1 MCHVLVIA
9 RPLRDVPGPR
19 QDRRGLRDVVE
30 QIAKILGAGLA
41 VDLSSNAHQS
51 GIEGSVLVED
61 SPQQPEH
68 SMSPALIYLFGVCAL
83 ADTGPLSKAVI
94 RRDVG

>member
-1 MCHVLVIA
+1 
-9 RPLRDVPGPR
+9 
-19 QDRRGLRDVVE
+19 LRDVVE

-51 GIEGSVLVED
+51 GIEVHRSGPIDDVAPISRERSVLVED